1 MSNKKQQTPHRIE
14 MSEGVQ
20 CQATHSPWEIV
31 TEPGRNSSV
40 AELVNRYCDDDRSEK
55 WKLIDKPA

>member
-1 MSNKKQQTPHRIE
+1 